1 MTYNSCSTDT
11 DCGCSDYGNQCK
23 SNKLDWNVY
32 QNKKSVITI
41 RVKGYDLIADNATLT
56 IDFVKA
62 IGDTPTLTLSSLV
75 SSEISMSNNLV
86 NGQVPAGE
94 TIYTD
99 ISLYLTVEQVNLLGS
114 VSNIMIGDL
123 IINCDI
129 DIPPIRY
136 NVKYSKT
143 T

>member
-1 MTYNSCSTDT
+1 MTCNSCSTDI
-11 DCGCSDYGNQCK
+11 DCGYSDYGNQCK

-32 QNKKSVITI
+32 QDKKSVITI
-41 RVKGYDLIADNATLT
+41 RVKGYDLIADNATLS

-86 NGQVPAGE
+86 NGEVPTGE
-94 TIYTD
+94 TVYTD